1 MNPKPTKKKVIG
13 TLILALIINVAVPL
27 INWII
32 TTITWPLIMKYIET
46 NKVEGLFQPPL
57 LVVLTSYLL
66 SPLNIVIFV
75 LEIVII
81 YFIWSLFQK
90 KKSKKMPVKTKE

>member
-1 MNPKPTKKKVIG
+1 MNTKPTKKKVIG
-13 TLILALIINVAVPL
+13 TLVLALIINVAVPL

-57 LVVLTSYLL
+57 LTVLTSYLL
-66 SPLNIVIFV
+66 STWNIVIFI
-75 LEIVII
+75 LEIIVI

-90 KKSKKMPVKTKE
+90 KKPKKMPVKTKE